1 MFTGNDIFYSI
12 VGFAIF
18 IITAS
23 LLTGYLGSYA
33 KTNIGLPVVEGF
45 NGNERNLDDVNE
57 KLSDGVSNLDDNLR
71 IDKYKDDYKKMSSL
85 TKDYFEGLKL
95 AILMDLKDINV
106 KKDSAFKIRQRVMN
120 VGVMLSAIHKGIESI
135 ENIDVGGGSSGG
147 SSGGDSG
154 GDSGGNSGG
163 GGGWF

>member
-1 MFTGNDIFYSI
+1 MFTGNDVFYSI
-12 VGFAIF
+12 VGLAIF

-23 LLTGYLGSYA
+23 ILTGYLGSYA

-45 NGNERNLDDVNE
+45 NGNENNLDEVNE

-106 KKDSAFKIRQRVMN
+106 KKDSSSKVRQKVMH
-120 VGVMLSAIHKGIESI
+120 VGLMLSAIHKGIESI
-135 ENIDVGGGSSGG
+135 ENIDVGGGN
-147 SSGGDSG
+147 SGGDSG
-154 GDSGGNSGG
+154 DSGGGE
-163 GGGWF
+163 GGGWL